1 MKILGN
7 FLARFATLSPPERI
21 IVEAVQEVIAEDFHI
36 TLARENI
43 RIVKDSITL
52 SVPSVVRQEISK
64 NKKAILERINK
75 KIGSERIF
83 ELR

>member
-7 FLARFATLSPPERI
+7 FLARFATLAPPERI
-21 IVEAVQEVIAEDFHI
+21 IVEAVQAVIAEDFRI
-36 TLARENI
+36 TLSKEHI
-43 RIVKDSITL
+43 RIVKDSVTL